1 MQWIKGI
8 MHSTNINNSQINKKK
23 ILILGATGFIGR
35 NLAQRFCNNENYSVT
50 LANFNSPQY
59 EISNAT
65 WVNADLR
72 NFRDVARVIESFDV
86 VIQAAATT
94 SGSSDI
100 VNSPEI
106 HVTDNAVMNSVL
118 LREALHK
125 QVKHVIF
132 FSCTTMYQS
141 NPKKLQKEEDFD
153 ENSEIFASY
162 FGVAIT
168 KLYIEKLCKFYSSI
182 SNTKFTVIRH
192 TNTYGP
198 FDKYDLKRSHV
209 MGASITK
216 VMQAKE
222 EVIVWGD
229 GEEIRDLLYVDDL
242 IELVDNC
249 INKQKIKYLLIN
261 AGSEAGISVLEL
273 VKKIIKLSGKQLN
286 ILFDESKPTIKY
298 SFISDCTR
306 AFKELD
312 WKARTSLDEGI
323 LKSLEWWKINEK
335 NN

>member
-1 MQWIKGI
+1 
-8 MHSTNINNSQINKKK
+8 MHSTNIDKFQNDKKK

-35 NLAQRFCNNENYSVT
+35 NLAQTLCANEQYSVT

-59 EISNAT
+59 EIDNAT

-72 NFRDVARVIESFDV
+72 NFRDVNRIIEPFDV
-86 VIQAAATT
+86 IVQAAATT

-106 HVTDNAVMNSVL
+106 HVTDNAVMNSIL
-118 LREALHK
+118 LREAFHK
-125 QVKHVIF
+125 QVKHIIF
-132 FSCTTMYQS
+132 FSCTTMYKSDSQVA
-141 NPKKLQKEEDFD
+141 QKEEDFN
-153 ENSEIFASY
+153 ENLEIFPSY

-209 MGASITK
+209 MGASIAK
-216 VMQAKE
+216 VMQADR
-222 EVIVWGD
+222 EVTVWGN
-229 GEEIRDLLYVDDL
+229 GEEIRDLLYVGDL
-242 IELVDNC
+242 MELVESC
-249 INKQKIKYLLIN
+249 INKQKIKFLLIN
-261 AGSEAGISVLEL
+261 AGSEIGVSVKDL
-273 VKKIIKLSGKQLN
+273 VKKIVELSGKQIK

-298 SFISDCTR
+298 SFISDCTK
-306 AFKELD
+306 AFKSLN
-312 WKARTSLDEGI
+312 WRARTSLDEGI

-335 NN
+335 KF